1 MIIKASFADNLVWD
15 VCTRLLILPEGGIT
29 MKYCTKCGAQLKD
42 DAKFCADCGTPCSA
56 NAGNAGETFTQSFK
70 NLNNTSDS
78 TAEFDS
84 KDIEENKAMG
94 IFAYLSFLVLIPI
107 FAAKTSAFARYH
119 SNQGLVLFIVTV
131 AYSIVSGILNSLI
144 LAISWRL
151 YFLTS
156 IISMVGIV
164 FTVLAIIGVVNAYKG
179 EKKPL
184 PVIGG
189 INILK

>member
-1 MIIKASFADNLVWD
+1 
-15 VCTRLLILPEGGIT
+15 

-107 FAAKTSAFARYH
+107 FAAPKSRFARFH
-119 SNQGLVLFIVTV
+119 ANQGLVLCIAELIYSALV
-131 AYSIVSGILNSLI
+131 ALLGRILFSFSWFYIIFMNI
-144 LAISWRL
+144 LKL
-151 YFLTS
+151 L
-156 IISMVGIV
+156 GLV
-164 FTVLAIIGVVNAYKG
+164 FVVLAIIGIVNVANGKA
-179 EKKPL
+179 KQLPL
-184 PVIGG
+184 IGG
-189 INILK
+189 ITLLK

>member
-1 MIIKASFADNLVWD
+1 MAFCGNCGSKIE
-15 VCTRLLILPEGGIT
+15 EG
-29 MKYCTKCGAQLKD
+29 
-42 DAKFCADCGTPCSA
+42 AKFCPSCGAPAQAQNTQNTAQVEPVQTPVNYDTPVSGPVTA
-56 NAGNAGETFTQSFK
+56 AAGNSAEAADAQ
-70 NLNNTSDS
+70 NNKVM
-78 TAEFDS
+78 A
-84 KDIEENKAMG
+84 IL
-94 IFAYLSFLVLIPI
+94 AYFGPLVLIPI